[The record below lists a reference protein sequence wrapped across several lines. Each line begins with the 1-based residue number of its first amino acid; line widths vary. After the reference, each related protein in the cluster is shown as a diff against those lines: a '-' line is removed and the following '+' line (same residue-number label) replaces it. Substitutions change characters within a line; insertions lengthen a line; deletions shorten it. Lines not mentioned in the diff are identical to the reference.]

1 MTNVAGHRG
10 LLLVVSSPSGAGKTT
25 LCNRLRAA
33 FPRLGFSV
41 SYTTRKPRKGEVD
54 GVHYH
59 FVDKATFAEM
69 AAADEFAEYACVHG
83 NNYGT
88 SAKLVN
94 AALSA
99 GRDLLFDIDFQG
111 GRHLKR
117 KFADDIILVFILP
130 PSLVELERRLRSR
143 ATDVEEVIARRLRV
157 AREELRHYDEYDYV
171 IVNDNLDR
179 AFDALRAVY
188 VSALHRRARQRVAA
202 QAVLSGQQVLLIGT
216 MGEGY
221 RVAPA
226 ASFSVESRDGG
237 QEER

>member
-41 SYTTRKPRKGEVD
+41 SYTTRRPRKNEQD

-59 FVDKATFAEM
+59 FVDKASFAEM

-88 SAKLVN
+88 SAKLVSD
-94 AALSA
+94 ALA
-99 GRDLLFDIDFQG
+99 EGRDLLFDIDFQG

-117 KFADDIILVFILP
+117 KFQNDIILVFILP

-143 ATDVEEVIARRLRV
+143 ATDPEEVIARRLRV

-171 IVNDNLDR
+171 IVNDDLDR

-188 VSALHRRARQRVAA
+188 VSALHRRERQRHAA
-202 QAVLSGQQVLLIGT
+202 DAVLSGQQVLRIGSL
-216 MGEGY
+216 GDGY

-226 ASFSVESRDGG
+226 ATFRVASKDGD
-237 QEER
+237 QE